1 MAERNSGGVMVK
13 NDGEPAKGWGGKRIG
28 SGRKKK
34 VVPFCEKRGPHS
46 LYCTAGEL
54 EYLRD
59 ILTRLREF
67 RALLAVEPIPG
78 HDEAYPGGYEEW
90 EKEYNRARAI
100 DLQEVADHIQA

>member
-1 MAERNSGGVMVK
+1 MAKRNSGGVMVK
-13 NDGEPAKGWGGKRIG
+13 NNGDPARGWGGKREG

-34 VVPFCEKRGPHS
+34 DISYCEEKDPHS

-54 EYLRD
+54 AYLRA
-59 ILTRLREF
+59 ILTSLREF

-78 HDEAYPGGYEEW
+78 HDEAYPGSYEEW

-100 DLQEVADHIQA
+100 DLQEVADHLT